1 MASLGTTTTWSPN
14 SFQLRLALNSRKSP
28 AVFLRMRVGKQ
39 DRQARVVSSVSAN
52 GGGNSWTSSNSS
64 ADAFAGWTG
73 ADERVDPDRK
83 RWFGGKKKKTKMEK
97 RVSFTTTGS
106 HHFFFI
112 TVVFGML
119 CISIIGW
126 FYCHQIV

>member
-1 MASLGTTTTWSPN
+1 MASLGTSTTWSPN

-83 RWFGGKKKKTKMEK
+83 RWFGGKKKKLKWK
-97 RVSFTTTGS
+97 REFLLLQLVVTT
-106 HHFFFI
+106 FLI

-119 CISIIGW
+119 CISVIGW